1 MRHNPKRTE
10 LKSFAVKRLSREA
23 ERVAIAEAKA
33 GNRAARDT
41 LLRTC
46 LQFIVKQAW
55 RYAHQGVDV
64 DDLVPLALALGVT
77 PNVLLMPPVSYF
89 GGTEVYE
96 LTPAARGTAEELWH
110 WAQGEK
116 DIPVLADG
124 AVKWL
129 GDGEFPISEF
139 PVRSRPYLTAPLPP
153 GAHENE
159 AVRDV
164 IRAVLEAR
172 HAGASAAEVRRAVEM
187 TLSIPVLRA
196 VPEFRDRIWGPREK
210 KEKGKKA

>member
-1 MRHNPKRTE
+1 MMAGIRKEPGPTARRVAAALKRIRHGERMITTAE
-10 LKSFAVKRLSREA
+10 LSRRLGAIGYPIADTGITKA
-23 ERVAIAEAKA
+23 E
-33 GNRAARDT
+33 
-41 LLRTC
+41 
-46 LQFIVKQAW
+46 
-55 RYAHQGVDV
+55 QGTRRVDV

-164 IRAVLEAR
+164 IRAVLDAR

-210 KEKGKKA
+210 KEKK